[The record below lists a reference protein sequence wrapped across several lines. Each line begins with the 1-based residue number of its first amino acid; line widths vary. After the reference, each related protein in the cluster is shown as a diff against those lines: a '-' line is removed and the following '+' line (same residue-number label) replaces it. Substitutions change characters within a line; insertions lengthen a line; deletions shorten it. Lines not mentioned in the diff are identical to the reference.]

1 MKFFEELKKR
11 NVYKAATA
19 YAVTSWL
26 VLQIADVVGPGLGWG
41 ESVTT
46 LLLKILVVGFPIVLV
61 LAWLYELTPKGIKRT
76 GRYQEDTVDNKKMGR
91 RLNQFIIG
99 ILALALT
106 LVLAER
112 LFSSRELLPA
122 GNSEA
127 SIAILPFKNDSPDA
141 ENMYFCDGI
150 TEGVRENLSRIPAL
164 SVISRTSVEQFR
176 ENPPSVKEIAK
187 QLGVQ
192 YILEGS
198 VLRLENRSVI
208 RARLIAASEDH
219 HIWSRQ
225 YDRELED
232 IFAVLAEVT
241 QNIAEELETTIAP
254 DVLETI
260 ESKPTT
266 DLTAYD
272 YYLQGREFMTNYEV
286 RHQKTDLEKADN
298 FYQKALVLDA
308 SFAKAFVERIRIFR
322 EIHQYEFFD
331 QPHLVDSM
339 LYLCNRAVS
348 MDPNLAEAY
357 WVRGAFYDDFL
368 YDIPSAT
375 EDLNKALELNPS
387 HVEATGHLAVL
398 NWAHNRKIIPALR
411 LYRKVEKLEHA
422 PEVLVGTYIT
432 LAQLYWDLWEHEKGY
447 YYLDKAMPY
456 SYGLRGLKAWFC
468 VQQGRYSDAI
478 ELLEGSEDSE
488 NLAALGF
495 IHLLNEDYEVALGYY
510 GAWQKEVQPEGIQGP
525 SELESW
531 HRYGQVLAG
540 LGREKEAR
548 EMLQYQLQL
557 NEKLQKNFQRA
568 HVVHYETAG
577 IYSFLGESDL
587 AIAYLKKF
595 DSVNRWDDG
604 KLHFIQRDPQFDNIR
619 NHEDFK
625 AIIKRKMEEVLA
637 VREEVARLE
646 AAGEL

>member
-11 NVYKAATA
+11 NVYKAGVA
-19 YAVTSWL
+19 YLVTSWL
-26 VLQIADVVGPGLGWG
+26 LLQIVDVVGPGLGWD

-46 LLLKILVVGFPIVLV
+46 LLLKILIVGFPIVLV
-61 LAWLYELTPKGIKRT
+61 LAWLYELTPKGFKRT
-76 GRYQEDTVDNKKMGR
+76 GRYQEETVENKKMGR
-91 RLNQFIIG
+91 RMNQFIIG
-99 ILALALT
+99 ILVLALT

-112 LFSSRELLPA
+112 LFTDHSRLPV

-141 ENMYFCDGI
+141 ENLYFCDGI

-176 ENPPSVKEIAK
+176 EDPPSVKEIAK
-187 QLGVQ
+187 ELGVE

-208 RARLIAASEDH
+208 RARLISAAEDR
-219 HIWSRQ
+219 HIWSRE

-254 DVLETI
+254 DVLENI
-260 ESKPTT
+260 EDKPTD

-272 YYLQGREFMTNYEV
+272 YYLQGREYMHQYEV
-286 RHQKTDLEKADN
+286 SQQKSYLEKADAL
-298 FYQKALVLDA
+298 YEKALFRD
-308 SFAKAFVERIRIFR
+308 STFARALVERTRIFR
-322 EIHQYEFFD
+322 EKHQYEFYN
-331 QPHLVDSM
+331 QPQLVDSM
-339 LYLCNRAVS
+339 RYLCDKAVS
-348 MDPNLAEAY
+348 LDSYLADAY

-368 YDIPSAT
+368 YDIPGAT
-375 EDLNKALELNPS
+375 KDLNRALELNPS
-387 HVEATGHLAVL
+387 HVEATGQLAVL
-398 NWAHNRKIIPALR
+398 NWAHHRKIIPALR
-411 LYRKVEKLEHA
+411 LYRKVEKLEHS
-422 PEVLVGTYIT
+422 PEVLYGTYIT
-432 LAQLYWDLWEHEKGY
+432 LSQLYWDLWEHEKGY
-447 YYLDKAMPY
+447 SYLDKALPY
-456 SYGLRGLKAWFC
+456 NSGLKGLKAWFHI
-468 VQQGRYSDAI
+468 QLGRYSDAI
-478 ELLEGSEDSE
+478 ELMQGSEAPD
-488 NLAALGF
+488 ALGF
-495 IHLLNEDYEVALGYY
+495 FHLLTREYEKALRYY
-510 GAWQKEVQPEGIQGP
+510 QAWEVEVQAEGIQGP

-548 EMLQYQLQL
+548 EMMEYQLEL

-568 HVVHYETAG
+568 HVVYYETAG

-587 AIAYLKKF
+587 AIEYLKKF

-619 NHEDFK
+619 NQESFK
-625 AIIKRKMEEVLA
+625 AIIEKRMGEIYA

-646 AAGEL
+646 AEGKL